1 MAFVCEITHRHAA
14 CVETHVDLTAYVPR
28 DMVDLLA
35 AFLPNRRAEIK
46 QLLRALASVDWPQLR
61 QLAEGMYAL
70 GNPYGFRQI
79 TTFGRFMR
87 EACARRDEATVA
99 RLITEYAVYLSEV
112 TIVEVDAPVT
122 RHKLSAAS
130 RRILLPSAPAEKR
143 PRPGKAKVSPAIVA
157 GEHLS
162 TRGSKGAR

>member
-1 MAFVCEITHRHAA
+1 
-14 CVETHVDLTAYVPR
+14 
-28 DMVDLLA
+28 MVDLLA

-46 QLLRALASVDWPQLR
+46 RLLQALASADWSELQN
-61 QLAEGMYAL
+61 LAERMYAV

-79 TTFGRFMR
+79 TTFGRLLR
-87 EACARRDEATVA
+87 EACARKDEATVA
-99 RLITEYAVYLSEV
+99 RLTTEYAVYLSEV

-130 RRILLPSAPAEKR
+130 RRILLPSPPAEQR
-143 PRPGKAKVSPAIVA
+143 RRQGGAKVSAAIVA
-157 GEHLS
+157 AERLS

>member
-1 MAFVCEITHRHAA
+1 
-14 CVETHVDLTAYVPR
+14 VDLTAYVPK

-35 AFLPNRRAEIK
+35 TFLPNRRADIK
-46 QLLRALASVDWPQLR
+46 RLLRALADADWPQLQ

-79 TTFGRFMR
+79 TTFGRLMR
-87 EACARRDEATVA
+87 EACARRDKATVA
-99 RLITEYAVYLSEV
+99 ALITEYAVYLSEV

-122 RHKLSAAS
+122 RHKLSAAA
-130 RRILLPSAPAEKR
+130 RRILLPSPPVEKR
-143 PRPGKAKVSPAIVA
+143 GRRRAGRAKVAPAIVA
-157 GEHLS
+157 AERLS

>member
-1 MAFVCEITHRHAA
+1 M
-14 CVETHVDLTAYVPR
+14 DLTAYVPK

-46 QLLRALASVDWPQLR
+46 QLLRALASADWSELR
-61 QLAEGMYAL
+61 QLAERMYAL

-87 EACARRDEATVA
+87 EACARRDKATVA
-99 RLITEYAVYLSEV
+99 GLITEYAVYLSEV

-130 RRILLPSAPAEKR
+130 RRILLPRPPSEKR
-143 PRPGKAKVSPAIVA
+143 RRPGRATVSPAIVA
-157 GEHLS
+157 PESLA
-162 TRGSKGAR
+162 TRGSRGAR